1 MNNEEKKQRVEEAC
15 GLLREA
21 AEQITKAKKL
31 LKKCGIECCPHFEET
46 IPADKYCSIG
56 SNLQLSKG
64 INKFADIIGAKPY
77 FHKDIRDSRKTD
89 KSRCYVKHKGLIF
102 IQLGVEKTRNDIDI
116 DFNFR

>member
-56 SNLQLSKG
+56 SNLQL
-64 INKFADIIGAKPY
+64 
-77 FHKDIRDSRKTD
+77 HKDIRDSRKTD

-102 IQLGVEKTRNDIDI
+102 IQLGEEKTRNDIDI